1 MKGKS
6 IGLLLAGGRGKRFG
20 GKKCL
25 SILEERPLI
34 LWTYEALK
42 GITDE
47 IWLSVREEGQPE
59 INLVP
64 AQRIFF
70 DKVKDKGPLSALLQ
84 ALKEIDSKDLLLLTA
99 CDQPFLMKPLLE
111 FLCQEA
117 LAHPQAEA
125 IVCLDHE
132 GKVLPFPG
140 LYRRKL
146 LPDDERNISSFHRYL
161 RKRKTRFVS
170 PRIWQR
176 VDPEGLSFFNINYQ
190 EDLVLAEKILARHRL
205 PSA

>member
-1 MKGKS
+1 MKEKI
-6 IGLLLAGGRGKRFG
+6 IGLLLAGGRAKRFG

-25 SILEERPLI
+25 SLLEGKPLI
-34 LWTYEALK
+34 IWTYKALK
-42 GITDE
+42 KVAQE

-59 INLVP
+59 IELVP
-64 AQRIFF
+64 AKRILL
-70 DKVKDKGPLSALLQ
+70 DRVKDKGPLPALLQ
-84 ALKEIDSKDLLLLTA
+84 ALREIDPKDLLLLTA

-125 IVCLDHE
+125 IVCLDHQE
-132 GKVLPFPG
+132 KVFPFPG
-140 LYRRKL
+140 LYRRGL
-146 LPDDERNISSFHRYL
+146 LSDEGRDISSFYRYL

-170 PRIWQR
+170 PRIWR
-176 VDPEGLSFFNINYQ
+176 RFDPKGLSFFNINYQ
-190 EDLVLAEKILARHRL
+190 EDLVQAERILAKYRL